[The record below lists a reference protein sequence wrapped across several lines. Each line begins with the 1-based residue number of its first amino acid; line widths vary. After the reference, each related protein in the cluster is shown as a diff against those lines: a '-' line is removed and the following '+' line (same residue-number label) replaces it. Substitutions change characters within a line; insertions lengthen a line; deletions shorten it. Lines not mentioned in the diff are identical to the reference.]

1 MEMRLRSR
9 AVPTGDEDLRSRL
22 AVSAGHVP
30 RPVRVVED
38 WLAERRARSPFHVTP
53 VPFDRLDGWGFDRET
68 GDLVQENGRFFAV
81 EGVRVRTD
89 HGHVPEWRQPIIHQ
103 PDVAILGI
111 LAREFD
117 GVLRFLMQAKMEPG
131 NLNGVQ
137 LSPTVQATS
146 SNYLRVHKGARARY
160 VDYFT
165 GDYFT
170 GAVPARPLV
179 DVLQSEQ
186 GSWFR
191 GKRNRNVVMEVTGE
205 VEPHEDFIWLTL
217 GEILALLRRPHLVNM
232 DARTV
237 LSCLPPVAPATE
249 AGDGVADGFRAA
261 LRRSIAGVERAA
273 PHASAEVRSW
283 LTERKAAYAL
293 DARPV
298 PLNSVT
304 GWTRNATEIFRRE
317 GGYFT
322 VVGVSVRASNREV
335 RSWCQPLLAPC
346 GAGLAAFLVRRAG
359 GVLHVLVRADV
370 RAGYRDVA
378 EVGPTIQCTPDN
390 YAGLPPVLRPAYLDL
405 VLSGA
410 GTVRYDLPQS
420 EEGGRFQRAVTRY
433 TIVEVGEDFPVPASP
448 DFIWL
453 TVAQLAAL
461 IRASYQ
467 VGIEA
472 RSLLLCL
479 QSLS

>member
-1 MEMRLRSR
+1 M
-9 AVPTGDEDLRSRL
+9 GDDLRSRL
-22 AVSAGHVP
+22 AVSALHVP
-30 RPVRVVED
+30 RPVRAVED
-38 WLAERRARSPFHVTP
+38 WLDERRARSPFHVIQ

-81 EGVRVRTD
+81 EGLRVRTD
-89 HGHVPEWRQPIIHQ
+89 HGHLAEWEQPIIHQ

-111 LAREFD
+111 LAREAD

-131 NLNGVQ
+131 NVNGVQ

-160 VDYFT
+160 VE
-165 GDYFT
+165 YFT
-170 GAVPARPLV
+170 GAVRARPLV

-191 GKRNRNVVMEVTGE
+191 GKRNRNVVMEVAGE

-217 GEILALLRRPHLVNM
+217 GEILALLHRPHLINM

-237 LSCLPPVAPATE
+237 LSCLPPVVPATE
-249 AGDGVADGFRAA
+249 DGDGFRAA
-261 LRRSIAGVERAA
+261 LRRSIAGGGRDARS
-273 PHASAEVRSW
+273 ASAEVRSW

-298 PLNSVT
+298 PLSSVT
-304 GWTRNATEIFRRE
+304 AWTRNATEIFHRD

-322 VVGVSVRASNREV
+322 VMGVSVRASNREV

-346 GAGLAAFLVRRAG
+346 GAGLAAYLVRPVG
-359 GVLHVLVRADV
+359 GVLHVLARADV

-378 EVGPTIQCTPDN
+378 EVGATVQCTPDN
-390 YAGLPPVLRPAYLDL
+390 YATVPAARRPRYLDL

-410 GTVRYDLPQS
+410 GRIRYDIPQS
-420 EEGGRFQRAVTRY
+420 EEGGRFQRAVTRHM
-433 TIVEVGEDFPVPASP
+433 IVEVGEDFPAAASP
-448 DFIWL
+448 DFRWL
-453 TVAQLAAL
+453 TVARLAAL
-461 IRASYQ
+461 TRASYQ

-479 QSLS
+479 QALS